1 MFDYR
6 DMDEVVLMEGNP
18 YERIGVKRSHYPACL
33 NNKKLLKIKK
43 KLLLLKGFLKK
54 LPLKT

>member
-18 YERIGVKRSHYPACL
+18 YERIGVKRSHYPAYL

-43 KLLLLKGFLKK
+43 LLLLKGF
-54 LPLKT
+54 